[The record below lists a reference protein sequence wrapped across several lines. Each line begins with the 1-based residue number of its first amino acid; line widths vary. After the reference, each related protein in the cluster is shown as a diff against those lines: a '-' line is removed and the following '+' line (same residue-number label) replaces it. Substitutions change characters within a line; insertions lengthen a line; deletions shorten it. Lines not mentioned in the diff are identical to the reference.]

1 MKSLQTVGLAVAM
14 HVVLPDAG
22 AAGEA
27 RGGRGAS
34 VRRLEQLR
42 GDWAEMRVL
51 QWFRGVRPPRS
62 SQKFDTPLRRARGY
76 AIIHAVF

>member
-1 MKSLQTVGLAVAM
+1 MT
-14 HVVLPDAG
+14 VVL
-22 AAGEA
+22 EM
-27 RGGRGAS
+27 RGAGGFRKWLLAGT
-34 VRRLEQLR
+34 VAE
-42 GDWAEMRVL
+42 DWAEMRVL